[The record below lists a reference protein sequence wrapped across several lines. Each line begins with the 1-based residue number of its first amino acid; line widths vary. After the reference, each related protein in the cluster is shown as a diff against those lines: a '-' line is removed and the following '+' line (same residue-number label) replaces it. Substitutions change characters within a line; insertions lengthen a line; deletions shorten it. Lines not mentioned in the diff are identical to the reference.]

1 MAKLYFRYGAMNSGK
16 TTALM
21 QVAHNYK
28 ERGMRVLILK
38 PAIDTKGQDSIV
50 SRLGICCKVDQLVTP
65 EVDITELVRADEAAH
80 GKIACVLCD
89 ESQFFTPEQADQ
101 LFLVTVDLG
110 IPVICYGLRAD
121 FMMRGFPGST
131 RLLEIAHTIE
141 ELKTICAC
149 GRKAICNGRKVNGE
163 FVFEGAQV
171 AIDTVDNVEY
181 QSLCPQCWY
190 RESRAFLARPPHKKD
205 IPHRF
210 CPAAAHGGIFYALV
224 LQSSALQNRC
234 VLQRYKNCGSITPPC
249 LRSAADAKS
258 ATILHRAYLDAILFA
273 ISHFSCRKPAFFAII
288 RVFRQVKIRALPAGS
303 QNKPRSFF

>member
-1 MAKLYFRYGAMNSGK
+1 MINDKILLNLSICIFQIFRLRSVVIQHSLGEVVRYSSD
-16 TTALM
+16 L
-21 QVAHNYK
+21 
-28 ERGMRVLILK
+28 
-38 PAIDTKGQDSIV
+38 

-190 RESRAFLARPPHKKD
+190 REYRAFLARHPHK
-205 IPHRF
+205 
-210 CPAAAHGGIFYALV
+210 
-224 LQSSALQNRC
+224 
-234 VLQRYKNCGSITPPC
+234 
-249 LRSAADAKS
+249 
-258 ATILHRAYLDAILFA
+258 
-273 ISHFSCRKPAFFAII
+273 
-288 RVFRQVKIRALPAGS
+288 
-303 QNKPRSFF
+303 

>member
-21 QVAHNYK
+21 QVAYNYK

-38 PAIDTKGQDSIV
+38 PAIDTKGQDSIL
-50 SRLGICCKVDQLVTP
+50 SRLGISCKVDKLVTP
-65 EVDITELVRADEAAH
+65 DMDVVELVRADEAAN

-163 FVFEGAQV
+163 
-171 AIDTVDNVEY
+171 
-181 QSLCPQCWY
+181 
-190 RESRAFLARPPHKKD
+190 
-205 IPHRF
+205 
-210 CPAAAHGGIFYALV
+210 
-224 LQSSALQNRC
+224 
-234 VLQRYKNCGSITPPC
+234 
-249 LRSAADAKS
+249 
-258 ATILHRAYLDAILFA
+258 
-273 ISHFSCRKPAFFAII
+273 
-288 RVFRQVKIRALPAGS
+288 
-303 QNKPRSFF
+303 

>member
-16 TTALM
+16 STALM
-21 QVAHNYK
+21 QVAHNY
-28 ERGMRVLILK
+28 EEQGMRVLILK
-38 PAIDTKGQDSIV
+38 PQVDTKGGGELV
-50 SRLGICCKVDQLVTP
+50 SRLGVRRKADLLVPP
-65 EVDITELVRADEAAH
+65 EMDVFAAVQQAAVAAPL
-80 GKIACVLCD
+80 ACVLCD
-89 ESQFFTPEQADQ
+89 ESQFFTPEQADE

-171 AIDTVDNVEY
+171 AIDTVDDVEY

-190 RESRAFLARPPHKKD
+190 REYRAFLARHPKK
-205 IPHRF
+205 
-210 CPAAAHGGIFYALV
+210 
-224 LQSSALQNRC
+224 
-234 VLQRYKNCGSITPPC
+234 
-249 LRSAADAKS
+249 
-258 ATILHRAYLDAILFA
+258 
-273 ISHFSCRKPAFFAII
+273 
-288 RVFRQVKIRALPAGS
+288 
-303 QNKPRSFF
+303 

>member
-21 QVAHNYK
+21 QVAYNYK

-38 PAIDTKGQDSIV
+38 PAIDTKGQDSIL
-50 SRLGICCKVDQLVTP
+50 SRLGISCKVDKLVTP
-65 EVDITELVRADEAAH
+65 DMDVVELVRADEAAN

-149 GRKAICNGRKVNGE
+149 GR
-163 FVFEGAQV
+163 
-171 AIDTVDNVEY
+171 
-181 QSLCPQCWY
+181 
-190 RESRAFLARPPHKKD
+190 
-205 IPHRF
+205 
-210 CPAAAHGGIFYALV
+210 
-224 LQSSALQNRC
+224 
-234 VLQRYKNCGSITPPC
+234 
-249 LRSAADAKS
+249 
-258 ATILHRAYLDAILFA
+258 
-273 ISHFSCRKPAFFAII
+273 
-288 RVFRQVKIRALPAGS
+288 
-303 QNKPRSFF
+303 

>member
-21 QVAHNYK
+21 QVAYNYK

-38 PAIDTKGQDSIV
+38 PAIDTKGQDSII
-50 SRLGICCKVDQLVTP
+50 SRLGISFKVDQLVTP
-65 EVDITELVRADEAAH
+65 EMDVVELVRANEAAH
-80 GKIACVLCD
+80 DKIACVLCD

-141 ELKTICAC
+141 DLKTICAC

-171 AIDTVDNVEY
+171 AIDTVDDVEY
-181 QSLCPQCWY
+181 QSL
-190 RESRAFLARPPHKKD
+190 
-205 IPHRF
+205 
-210 CPAAAHGGIFYALV
+210 
-224 LQSSALQNRC
+224 
-234 VLQRYKNCGSITPPC
+234 
-249 LRSAADAKS
+249 
-258 ATILHRAYLDAILFA
+258 
-273 ISHFSCRKPAFFAII
+273 
-288 RVFRQVKIRALPAGS
+288 
-303 QNKPRSFF
+303 